1 MSFLRSSLTQS
12 LRAPMRLAVAQRSAI
27 RAIATSPLRFSEHH
41 PPVIQGEGAK
51 DGTVASDEDQS
62 TGIERFELMG
72 RLQGIDV
79 FDMTPLP
86 ADRLGTV
93 ENPISVKSMVRV
105 FLTLTSSRP
114 RSR

>member
-1 MSFLRSSLTQS
+1 
-12 LRAPMRLAVAQRSAI
+12 MRLAVAQSSAVAQRSAI

-93 ENPISVKSMVRV
+93 ENPIIVKSMLVYQ
-105 FLTLTSSRP
+105 LEHIGMDNDDH
-114 RSR
+114 